1 MAKSKKKKIAN
12 AKKEIKVTELK
23 SKTKI
28 IREIKSIEPEAENK
42 NQNLEQEISQ
52 MESSSLSEFISSG
65 RITPTLHTGQEG
77 AVRTE
82 NMGFGGGSKRNEE
95 DKESVSYMGKSEQ
108 EKRNYSSSEST
119 ITSSGMD
126 NNNLTNSR
134 ENGFNNTLQ
143 RGDFSANRMNTEV
156 NEREEKKYELAEE
169 RVSSGLEVKRKR
181 WAG

>member
-1 MAKSKKKKIAN
+1 MAKRKKKIAN
-12 AKKEIKVTELK
+12 AKKEIKITELK

-28 IREIKSIEPEAENK
+28 IREINLETAENK
-42 NQNLEQEISQ
+42 NQNLEEEISQ

-77 AVRTE
+77 IAVQRSAGAGFRSG
-82 NMGFGGGSKRNEE
+82 MGRQNEE
-95 DKESVSYMGKSEQ
+95 NEENVSYMGKSEQ

-126 NNNLTNSR
+126 GSNLANSR
-134 ENGFNNTLQ
+134 ENGFSNTLQ
-143 RGDFSANRMNTEV
+143 RSDFNANRINTEV

-169 RVSSGLEVKRKR
+169 KTSSDLEVKRKR